1 MFFSALGV
9 ARRDSR
15 WMGRCRCRRSRS
27 RTRELRVSSVWRVKG
42 EFWPWRVKGEFCL
55 QGYLQ
60 GYLCEK
66 KNVFFLLVG
75 LRGSAEEFRVDG
87 LGIIRSSW
95 IPRRALCV
103 FCLQGYV

>member
-1 MFFSALGV
+1 MNVFLRLCESMFFSALGV
-9 ARRDSR
+9 A
-15 WMGRCRCRRSRS
+15 
-27 RTRELRVSSVWRVKG
+27 
-42 EFWPWRVKGEFCL
+42 PWRVKGEFCL